1 MRRDSTPSR
10 ILQRP
15 LALIAT
21 AIGAAAVFALFL
33 TVISFGILAGVGAIV
48 IGLTAMLGGL
58 WLLLNRAGNTCLD
71 CRSVDPGAVSA
82 CLCLCVS
89 GFF

>member
-10 ILQRP
+10 SLQRP
-15 LALIAT
+15 LAVIAT
-21 AIGAAAVFALFL
+21 AIVAAAVFALFL

-58 WLLLNRAGNTCLD
+58 WLLLNRAGII
-71 CRSVDPGAVSA
+71 RAWIAAVLILGPS
-82 CLCLCVS
+82 LLVYVCV
-89 GFF
+89 